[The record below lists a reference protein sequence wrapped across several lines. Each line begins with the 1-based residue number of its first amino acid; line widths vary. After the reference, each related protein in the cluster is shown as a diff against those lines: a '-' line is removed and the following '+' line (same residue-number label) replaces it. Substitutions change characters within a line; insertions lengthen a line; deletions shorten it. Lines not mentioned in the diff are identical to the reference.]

1 MSLVVLALA
10 TSCASSGSKMRKL
23 GTEPISR
30 YLNCGD
36 SIMGPAADTYRVY
49 ISLISQVH
57 PDGKGE
63 TDFETS
69 FVAQARNM
77 EGTTSD
83 RVACGTTGR
92 LEERI
97 QKRVIEKLNASNG

>member
-10 TSCASSGSKMRKL
+10 TSCASSGSSPDPGIAPAIDDPTTGRVGNTDFSKMRKL

-36 SIMGPAADTYRVY
+36 SI
-49 ISLISQVH
+49 
-57 PDGKGE
+57 K
-63 TDFETS
+63 
-69 FVAQARNM
+69 
-77 EGTTSD
+77 GTTSD

-92 LEERI
+92 LEEHIRL
-97 QKRVIEKLNASNG
+97 RLIEKLNSSNG